1 MHGVVT
7 DNPVEIRW
15 HRQLRAF
22 VIVGTAAALTHFL
35 VVSLLV
41 PLGVHPLVANIVG
54 FGVAFTVSFAGH
66 SRWTFPAGR
75 ARPLAMRRFF
85 AVAVSS
91 FGANELLYAMLLSWT
106 SIGYRVALLFVL
118 LAVSIS
124 TFLIS
129 KFWAF
134 ADVRT

>member
-7 DNPVEIRW
+7 DNPVAIRW
-15 HRQLRAF
+15 QRQVRAF
-22 VIVGTAAALTHFL
+22 VIVGTAAALTHLL

-54 FGVAFTVSFAGH
+54 FAVAFAVSFQGH
-66 SRWTFPAGR
+66 ARWTFPAGT

-91 FGANELLYAMLLSWT
+91 FAANELLYAMLLSWT
-106 SIGYRVALLFVL
+106 SIDFRVALVFVL
-118 LAVSIS
+118 VAVSLS

-134 ADVRT
+134 ADVGN